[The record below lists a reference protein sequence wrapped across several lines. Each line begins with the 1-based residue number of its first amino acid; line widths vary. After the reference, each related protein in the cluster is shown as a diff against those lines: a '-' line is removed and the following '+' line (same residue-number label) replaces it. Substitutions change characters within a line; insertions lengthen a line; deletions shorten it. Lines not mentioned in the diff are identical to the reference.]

1 MKRLLLFAV
10 AVVFTMTHAQA
21 QDNIEAR
28 AERVMEILSPIFGE
42 LYAEPS
48 ADEVEPIAVDMQEV
62 ERTKRGNFSR
72 FLPSTKRID
81 RNIHLNKFVYRG
93 EWMLGLAASYG
104 TLSAD
109 NSDLLLLLEDINVG
123 FKRTTVHPFVAY
135 AYGDNRAVGMRVG
148 YEMISGSLDNVA
160 LNLGSDV
167 DMSFS
172 LGGLALENESLSFS
186 LFHRDYMGL
195 DRRGI
200 VGVIYEMEL
209 LVKSGTSI
217 ITSGV
222 GEGATASKNNNFTAK
237 LNINPGLAVYVFPE
251 VCVTATVGIGGIS
264 YNSIRQVDAAGAE
277 LGQRQRSYMRFKVN
291 IADIQIGIVAH
302 IWNKKKN

>member
-1 MKRLLLFAV
+1 M
-10 AVVFTMTHAQA
+10 
-21 QDNIEAR
+21 
-28 AERVMEILSPIFGE
+28 
-42 LYAEPS
+42 
-48 ADEVEPIAVDMQEV
+48 
-62 ERTKRGNFSR
+62 
-72 FLPSTKRID
+72 
-81 RNIHLNKFVYRG
+81 
-93 EWMLGLAASYG
+93 
-104 TLSAD
+104 
-109 NSDLLLLLEDINVG
+109 
-123 FKRTTVHPFVAY
+123 
-135 AYGDNRAVGMRVG
+135 
-148 YEMISGSLDNVA
+148 
-160 LNLGSDV
+160 
-167 DMSFS
+167 
-172 LGGLALENESLSFS
+172 ENESLSFS

-222 GEGATASKNNNFTAK
+222 GEGATASKSNNFTAK

>member
-1 MKRLLLFAV
+1 MLAV
-10 AVVFTMTHAQA
+10 AVVFVITHAHA
-21 QDNIEAR
+21 QESATER
-28 AERVMEILSPIFGE
+28 AGAVMEILRPIYGE
-42 LYAEPS
+42 LYATPNSE
-48 ADEVEPIAVDMQEV
+48 AVEVVEEGAEV
-62 ERTKRGNFSR
+62 ARQSRREKIYR
-72 FLPSTKRID
+72 FLPSTKRVD
-81 RNIHLNKFVYRG
+81 RNIGLNKFVYKG
-93 EWMLGLAASYG
+93 EVMLGLAASYG
-104 TLSAD
+104 TMSAA

-123 FKRTTVHPFVAY
+123 LKRTTLRPFVAY
-135 AYGDNRAVGMRVG
+135 AYGDNRAVGLRVG
-148 YEMISGSLDNVA
+148 YEMISGSLDNIS
-160 LNLGSDV
+160 LNLGSDA
-167 DMSFS
+167 DIAFSF
-172 LGGLALENESLSFS
+172 GGLGLSSENLSLS

-217 ITSGV
+217 ITSGT
-222 GEGATASKNNNFTAK
+222 GEGASSAKSNNFTAK

-277 LGQRQRSYMRFKVN
+277 IGHRQRSYMRFKVN